1 MSLEIT
7 GSGGKGTIR
16 LAMVWI
22 QHTVLE
28 QVCGQSISAIYQVK
42 DALYII
48 HGSEKLFVNGNINLG
63 KRNI

>member
-28 QVCGQSISAIYQVK
+28 QVCGQNISAIYQVK
-42 DALYII
+42 DTLYII
-48 HGSEKLFVNGNINLG
+48 HGCEKLCVNRNINPG